1 MLTILAVGGDSGAWV
16 MDNASGRVCAH
27 VLAWS
32 ARNSIAYIAPM
43 ELLLDDMAHTLGAK
57 IALPNSQELVS
68 ASKKGFYMQD
78 ENSSH
83 AM

>member
-1 MLTILAVGGDSGAWV
+1 MLTTFAVGGDSGAWV

-43 ELLLDDMAHTLGAK
+43 EVLLDDMAHTLGAK
-57 IALPNSQELVS
+57 VALPDAQQLAS
-68 ASKKGFYMQD
+68 ASKKGFFTQD
-78 ENSSH
+78 GDISQ

>member
-43 ELLLDDMAHTLGAK
+43 EVLLDDMAHTLRAK
-57 IALPNSQELVS
+57 VSLPNSQQIATVS
-68 ASKKGFYMQD
+68 KNGSFTQD
-78 ENSSH
+78 ENNSH
-83 AM
+83 TM

>member
-1 MLTILAVGGDSGAWV
+1 

-32 ARNSIAYIAPM
+32 ARNNIAYIAPM
-43 ELLLDDMAHTLGAK
+43 EVLLDDMAHTLGAK
-57 IALPNSQELVS
+57 VALPNSQQAVS
-68 ASKKGFYMQD
+68 VSEKGFFTQD

>member
-1 MLTILAVGGDSGAWV
+1 MLTVLAVGGDSGAWV

-43 ELLLDDMAHTLGAK
+43 EVLLNDMAHTLGAK
-57 IALPNSQELVS
+57 VALPDSQHLASVS
-68 ASKKGFYMQD
+68 RKGYFTQD
-78 ENSSH
+78 EDSSH
-83 AM
+83 TM

>member
-43 ELLLDDMAHTLGAK
+43 ELLLDDMAHTLGAE
-57 IALPNSQELVS
+57 IALPNSQELAS

-78 ENSSH
+78 EDSSH

>member
-43 ELLLDDMAHTLGAK
+43 EVLLDDMAHTLRAK
-57 IALPNSQELVS
+57 VALPNSQQIVS
-68 ASKKGFYMQD
+68 VAKNGSFTQD
-78 ENSSH
+78 EDSSH

>member
-1 MLTILAVGGDSGAWV
+1 MLTTLAVGGDSGAWV
-16 MDNASGRVCAH
+16 VDNASGRVCAH

-43 ELLLDDMAHTLGAK
+43 EVLLDDMAHTLGAK
-57 IALPNSQELVS
+57 VALPHSQQLAL
-68 ASKKGFYMQD
+68 ASKKGFSKQNGD
-78 ENSSH
+78 SSH

>member
-1 MLTILAVGGDSGAWV
+1 MLTIIAVGGDSGAWV

-43 ELLLDDMAHTLGAK
+43 EVLLDDMAHTLRAK
-57 IALPNSQELVS
+57 VALPNSQQVVS
-68 ASKKGFYMQD
+68 VAKNGAFTQD
-78 ENSSH
+78 EDSSH

>member
-43 ELLLDDMAHTLGAK
+43 EVLLDDMAHTLRATV
-57 IALPNSQELVS
+57 ALPNSQQIVS
-68 ASKKGFYMQD
+68 VAKNGSFTQD
-78 ENSSH
+78 EDRSH

>member
-1 MLTILAVGGDSGAWV
+1 MLTTLAVGGDSGAWV
-16 MDNASGRVCAH
+16 VDNASGRVCAH

-43 ELLLDDMAHTLGAK
+43 EVLLDDMAHTLGAK
-57 IALPNSQELVS
+57 VALPHSQKLAL
-68 ASKKGFYMQD
+68 ASKKGFSKQNGD
-78 ENSSH
+78 SSH

>member
-1 MLTILAVGGDSGAWV
+1 

-43 ELLLDDMAHTLGAK
+43 EVLLDDMAHTLGVK
-57 IALPNSQELVS
+57 VALPDSQQLAP
-68 ASKKGFYMQD
+68 ASKKGFFTQD
-78 ENSSH
+78 GDSSH
-83 AM
+83 AV